1 MKRPILVSGILLITL
16 LGATAGYFTGDRTEV
31 PVPTATGQAA
41 PLGEVTAPTPSLP
54 VKTPVPS
61 DVVGLETGLSYK
73 RRTFTV
79 TREDGQ
85 RVHVSIETPDDWRL
99 TQDKKAPAEVKFLDR
114 LTERGVRVEAVEPKQ
129 TPADARAAL
138 VVALKQSQAP
148 ENDLRI
154 LSESDEQVEGYDGR
168 PRTVS
173 TLIYTF
179 IPKETLRYVIV
190 RWVATGDDLTTVEM
204 SITGLPQDADGL
216 GEVLQAAT
224 RTVRETS

>member
-41 PLGEVTAPTPSLP
+41 PLGEVTPPEPSVP

-61 DVVGLETGLSYK
+61 DVAALETGLSYK
-73 RRTFTV
+73 RRSFTV

-85 RVHVSIETPDDWRL
+85 PVQVSIETPDDWRL
-99 TQDKKAPAEVKFLDR
+99 TRDKKAPAEVKFLDR

-129 TPADARAAL
+129 TPAAARAAL

-154 LSESDEQVEGYDGR
+154 LTESDEQVEGDDGR

-216 GEVLQAAT
+216 GEVLLAAT